1 MVLGK
6 TTTIKIILGLQKMTS
21 GTVKINGFDIK
32 KDFTKAIEKVG
43 SIVESPDTYTYLS
56 GYQNLKQVANQYKHI
71 KKDRI
76 NEVVKLV
83 GLEKRIKDK
92 VSKYSL
98 GMKQRLG
105 IAIALLN
112 NPNLL
117 ILDEPTNGLD
127 PEGIHEFRELIVKL
141 AREENMAI
149 LISSHN
155 LAELENF
162 CTRIC
167 IIQNGEIIEENAL
180 DMIKNSNIRRNYIIE
195 VDNTDLIKNI
205 LKNDYNEKDI
215 EIINKEKFKITID
228 RTDVSNILKLLEN
241 NSIKVYEIKKEDI
254 SLEKAFLEKT
264 RGNIID

>member
-127 PEGIHEFRELIVKL
+127 PEGIHEFRELLVKL
-141 AREENMAI
+141 AREEN
-149 LISSHN
+149 LYYS
-155 LAELENF
+155 
-162 CTRIC
+162 
-167 IIQNGEIIEENAL
+167 
-180 DMIKNSNIRRNYIIE
+180 KW
-195 VDNTDLIKNI
+195 
-205 LKNDYNEKDI
+205 
-215 EIINKEKFKITID
+215 
-228 RTDVSNILKLLEN
+228 
-241 NSIKVYEIKKEDI
+241 
-254 SLEKAFLEKT
+254 
-264 RGNIID
+264 

>member
-127 PEGIHEFRELIVKL
+127 PEGIHEFRELLVKL

-155 LAELENF
+155 LAELETF

-180 DMIKNSNIRRNYIIE
+180 DMIKNSNIKRSYIFE
-195 VDNTDLIKNI
+195 VENIDSIIDI
-205 LKNDYNEKDI
+205 LKNNYKDI

>member
-92 VSKYSL
+92 VLKYSL

-127 PEGIHEFRELIVKL
+127 PEGIHKFRELLVKL

-155 LAELENF
+155 LAELETF

-180 DMIKNSNIRRNYIIE
+180 DIIKNSNIRRNYIIE

-215 EIINKEKFKITID
+215 EILNKEKFKITID
-228 RTDVSNILKLLEN
+228 RNEVSNVLKALEN
-241 NSIKVYEIKKEDI
+241 NNIKIFEVKKEDI

>member
-127 PEGIHEFRELIVKL
+127 PEGIHEFRELLVKL

-180 DMIKNSNIRRNYIIE
+180 DIIKNSNIRRNYIIE

-215 EIINKEKFKITID
+215 EILNKEKFKITID
-228 RTDVSNILKLLEN
+228 RNEVSNVLKALEN
-241 NSIKVYEIKKEDI
+241 NNIKIFEVKKEDI

>member
-1 MVLGK
+1 
-6 TTTIKIILGLQKMTS
+6 MTS
-21 GTVKINGFDIK
+21 GTVKINGYDIK
-32 KDFTKAIEKVG
+32 KDFNNAIRRVG
-43 SIVESPDTYTYLS
+43 AIVENPDSYSYLS
-56 GYQNLKQVANQYKHI
+56 GYQNLKQIANQYKNI

-76 NEVVKLV
+76 DYVVKLV
-83 GLEKRIKDK
+83 GLENRIKDK

-112 NPNLL
+112 KPNLL

-127 PEGIHEFRELIVKL
+127 PEGIHEFRELLIKL
-141 AREENMAI
+141 ASEENMAI

-162 CTRIC
+162 CSRIC

-180 DMIKNSNIRRNYIIE
+180 DVIKNSNIKRSYIFE
-195 VDNTDLIKNI
+195 VDNTDSIIDI
-205 LKNDYNEKDI
+205 LKDSYKDI
-215 EIINKEKFKITID
+215 EVINKEKFKITID

-241 NSIKVYEIKKEDI
+241 NSIKVYEVKKEDI

-264 RGNIID
+264 GGNKID

>member
-83 GLEKRIKDK
+83 GLENRIKDK

-112 NPNLL
+112 KPNLL
-117 ILDEPTNGLD
+117 ILDEPTN
-127 PEGIHEFRELIVKL
+127 
-141 AREENMAI
+141 
-149 LISSHN
+149 
-155 LAELENF
+155 
-162 CTRIC
+162 RIR
-167 IIQNGEIIEENAL
+167 
-180 DMIKNSNIRRNYIIE
+180 S
-195 VDNTDLIKNI
+195 
-205 LKNDYNEKDI
+205 
-215 EIINKEKFKITID
+215 
-228 RTDVSNILKLLEN
+228 
-241 NSIKVYEIKKEDI
+241 
-254 SLEKAFLEKT
+254 
-264 RGNIID
+264 